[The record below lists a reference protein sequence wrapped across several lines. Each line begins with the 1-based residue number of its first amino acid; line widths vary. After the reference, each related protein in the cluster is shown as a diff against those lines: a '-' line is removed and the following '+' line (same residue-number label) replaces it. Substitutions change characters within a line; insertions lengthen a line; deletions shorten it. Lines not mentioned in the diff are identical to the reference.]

1 MTTSGPVGIE
11 VAGVAKRFG
20 STPVLHDVS
29 VGVQPGGTLA
39 LLGPSGCGKTTLLR
53 LIAGLERPDAG
64 IVRIGERIV
73 AGPGLW
79 LPPERRRVG
88 MVFQDW
94 ALFPHLSVHDN
105 VGFGLAKADRR
116 SGRVEQVLDMVGL
129 AGQARRLPGTLSGG
143 QQQRVALARALAPEP
158 DVLLLDEPFSNLDA
172 SLRVQ
177 VRRDV
182 RALLTD
188 IAITAVF
195 VTHDQ
200 EEAFYLGD
208 QVAVLHEGRMVQ
220 QGAPAEIYTDP
231 VTPWVAGFVGEA
243 NLVPGTARGGTADT
257 ALGPITL
264 RGSFDGQVAVLV
276 RPEDMA
282 VASGGPSQVLE
293 VEYYGHDCA
302 YRVAVGGLELR
313 VRAETPPDHVRGD
326 AVQVVHRGD
335 PAVAWAAG
343 EASDSGV

>member
-1 MTTSGPVGIE
+1 MTPSGPVGIE
-11 VAGVAKRFG
+11 VTGVAKQFG
-20 STPVLHDVS
+20 STPVLQDVS
-29 VGVQPGGTLA
+29 VAVQPGSTLA

-53 LIAGLERPDAG
+53 LISGLERPDAG

-79 LPPERRRVG
+79 VPPEHRRVG

-105 VGFGLAKADRR
+105 VGFGLPKAQRR
-116 SGRVEQVLDMVGL
+116 SGRVGQVLDMVDL

-143 QQQRVALARALAPEP
+143 QQQRVALARALAPAP

-182 RALLTD
+182 RALLND
-188 IAITAVF
+188 IEITAVF

-200 EEAFYLGD
+200 EEAFYVGD
-208 QVAVLHEGRMVQ
+208 QVAVLYGGRMVQ

-243 NLVPGTARGGTADT
+243 NLVPGDARGAAAETSVGAI
-257 ALGPITL
+257 PL
-264 RGSFDGQVAVLV
+264 RGSFDGAVVVLV
-276 RPEDMA
+276 RPEDMT
-282 VASGGPSQVLE
+282 VQPGGPGEVLE

-302 YRVAVGGLELR
+302 YRVAIDGLELR
-313 VRAETPPDHVRGD
+313 VRAETPPVHRRGD
-326 AVQVVHRGD
+326 PVQVVHRGD
-335 PAVAWAAG
+335 PAVAWASEPAIDRG
-343 EASDSGV
+343 R